1 MPHIVYLGGPFSKRV
16 AQDTSRCLIPGGH
29 LVSKTKD
36 PLKRLLEQV
45 PTPEEYQVA
54 WENVR
59 KDGSRGSVILA
70 GTLVEDSLR
79 ALLISRMAPGVE
91 KDGPKDL
98 FGQMKPLSSFNAKIR
113 MGFALKLY
121 GERTF
126 HDLDLLRKLRNPFAH
141 GKLAIDFNTPEVKWA
156 INQFHCHSRGERD
169 PRKRFYSVTT
179 LLLSHL
185 NLRRKN
191 PKERVKGLD

>member
-1 MPHIVYLGGPFSKRV
+1 MSKK
-16 AQDTSRCLIPGGH
+16 S
-29 LVSKTKD
+29 
-36 PLKRLLEQV
+36 PLRLLLKHI

-54 WENVR
+54 WESVR

-98 FGQMKPLSSFNAKIR
+98 FGPMKPLSSFSAKIR

-126 HDLDLLRKLRNPFAH
+126 HDLELLRELRNLFAH
-141 GKLAIDFNTPEVKWA
+141 GTLAIDFDTPDVRSV
-156 INQFHCHSRGERD
+156 INQFHCHIRGELD
-169 PRKRFYSVTT
+169 PRKRFYSVAT

-185 NLRRKN
+185 TLRRRN
-191 PKERVKGLD
+191 PNEGVKGLD

>member
-1 MPHIVYLGGPFSKRV
+1 MGS
-16 AQDTSRCLIPGGH
+16 SR
-29 LVSKTKD
+29 VSKTKD
-36 PLKRLLEQV
+36 PLTRLLKQV
-45 PTPEEYQVA
+45 PSPQEYQVA

-91 KDGPKDL
+91 KDGSKDL
-98 FGQMKPLSSFNAKIR
+98 FGPMKPLSTFSAKIR
-113 MGFALKLY
+113 MGFAMKLY

-126 HDLDLLRKLRNPFAH
+126 DDLELLKKLRNLFAH
-141 GKLAIDFNTPEVKWA
+141 GRLAIDFNTPEVKSA

-185 NLRRKN
+185 NLRRRD
-191 PKERVKGLD
+191 PKQGVKGLD

>member
-1 MPHIVYLGGPFSKRV
+1 
-16 AQDTSRCLIPGGH
+16 
-29 LVSKTKD
+29 
-36 PLKRLLEQV
+36 
-45 PTPEEYQVA
+45 
-54 WENVR
+54 
-59 KDGSRGSVILA
+59 
-70 GTLVEDSLR
+70 VEDSLR
-79 ALLISRMAPGVE
+79 ALLISRMAPGVG

-98 FGQMKPLSSFNAKIR
+98 FVPMKPLSSFNAKIR

-126 HDLDLLRKLRNPFAH
+126 HDLELLRELRNLFAH
-141 GKLAIDFNTPEVKWA
+141 GKLAIDFNTPGVKWA

-185 NLRRKN
+185 QL
-191 PKERVKGLD
+191 EA

>member
-1 MPHIVYLGGPFSKRV
+1 M
-16 AQDTSRCLIPGGH
+16 
-29 LVSKTKD
+29 SKTKD
-36 PLKRLLEQV
+36 PLTRLLEQA
-45 PTPEEYQVA
+45 PSPQEYQVA

-59 KDGSRGSVILA
+59 KDGSMGSVILA

-91 KDGPKDL
+91 MDEPKDL
-98 FGQMKPLSSFNAKIR
+98 FGPMKPLSTFSAKIR

-126 HDLDLLRKLRNPFAH
+126 DDLELLRKLRNLFAH
-141 GKLAIDFNTPEVKWA
+141 GKLAIDFDTPGVKRA
-156 INQFHCHSRGERD
+156 INQFHCHSRDERD

-185 NLRRKN
+185 N
-191 PKERVKGLD
+191 

>member
-1 MPHIVYLGGPFSKRV
+1 VRKGFRYLSGWNLWFVGLFQGIPKPLF
-16 AQDTSRCLIPGGH
+16 DTGVH

-36 PLKRLLEQV
+36 PLRRLREQV

-91 KDGPKDL
+91 KA
-98 FGQMKPLSSFNAKIR
+98 SSFGAKIQ

-126 HDLDLLRKLRNPFAH
+126 HDLELLRELRNLFAH
-141 GKLAIDFNTPEVKWA
+141 GKLAIDFDTPEVKSV
-156 INQFHCHSRGERD
+156 INQFHCHRRGESD

-185 NLRRKN
+185 ILRHKD
-191 PKERVKGLD
+191 PKQGVSGLD

>member
-1 MPHIVYLGGPFSKRV
+1 LSK
-16 AQDTSRCLIPGGH
+16 
-29 LVSKTKD
+29 KKD
-36 PLKRLLEQV
+36 PLNRLLEQV
-45 PTPEEYQVA
+45 PTPQESQVA

-59 KDGSRGSVILA
+59 KDGSRGSVVLA
-70 GTLVEDSLR
+70 GTLVEDRLR

-98 FGQMKPLSSFNAKIR
+98 FGSMKPLSTFSAKIR

-126 HDLDLLRKLRNPFAH
+126 HDLELLKKLRNLFAH
-141 GKLAIDFNTPEVKWA
+141 GRLAIDFDTPAVKQA
-156 INQFHCHSRGERD
+156 INQFYCHSRGERD

-185 NLRRKN
+185 SLRRRDQKQG
-191 PKERVKGLD
+191 VKGLD

>member
-1 MPHIVYLGGPFSKRV
+1 MAKKNPL
-16 AQDTSRCLIPGGH
+16 SRL
-29 LVSKTKD
+29 
-36 PLKRLLEQV
+36 REQV
-45 PTPEEYQVA
+45 PTPQEYQVA

-98 FGQMKPLSSFNAKIR
+98 FGPMKPLSSFNAKIR

-126 HDLDLLRKLRNPFAH
+126 HDLELLRELRNLFAH
-141 GKLAIDFNTPEVKWA
+141 GQLAVDFNTPAVKCA
-156 INQFHCHSRGERD
+156 INQFHCHIRGEED
-169 PRKRFYSVTT
+169 PRKRLYSVTT

-185 NLRRKN
+185 VLRRRN
-191 PKERVKGLD
+191 PNEGVKGLD

>member
-1 MPHIVYLGGPFSKRV
+1 M
-16 AQDTSRCLIPGGH
+16 
-29 LVSKTKD
+29 SKTKN
-36 PLKRLLEQV
+36 PLRRLLEQV
-45 PTPEEYQVA
+45 PTPEEYQAA

-59 KDGSRGSVILA
+59 KDGSRASVILA

-98 FGQMKPLSSFNAKIR
+98 FGPMKPLSSFSAKIR

-121 GERTF
+121 GELTF
-126 HDLDLLRKLRNPFAH
+126 HDLELLRELRNLFAH
-141 GKLAIDFNTPEVKWA
+141 GKLAIDLDTPDVRSA
-156 INQFHCHSRGERD
+156 INQFHCHSRDERD

-185 NLRRKN
+185 ILRRKN
-191 PKERVKGLD
+191 PNEGVKGLD

>member
-1 MPHIVYLGGPFSKRV
+1 MSKKSPLR
-16 AQDTSRCLIPGGH
+16 H
-29 LVSKTKD
+29 L
-36 PLKRLLEQV
+36 LKQV

-54 WENVR
+54 WESVR

-70 GTLVEDSLR
+70 GTLVEDCLR

-91 KDGPKDL
+91 KDEPKDL
-98 FGQMKPLSSFNAKIR
+98 FGPMKPLSSFSAKIR

-126 HDLDLLRKLRNPFAH
+126 HDLQLLRELRNLFAH
-141 GKLAIDFNTPEVKWA
+141 GKLAIDFDTPGVKCA
-156 INQFHCHSRGERD
+156 INQFHCHSRDERD

-185 NLRRKN
+185 NLRRRN
-191 PKERVKGLD
+191 PKEGVKGLD

>member
-1 MPHIVYLGGPFSKRV
+1 MSKKSPLR
-16 AQDTSRCLIPGGH
+16 H
-29 LVSKTKD
+29 L
-36 PLKRLLEQV
+36 LKQV

-54 WENVR
+54 WESVR

-98 FGQMKPLSSFNAKIR
+98 FGPMKPLSSFNAKIR

-126 HDLDLLRKLRNPFAH
+126 HDLQLLRELRN
-141 GKLAIDFNTPEVKWA
+141 L
-156 INQFHCHSRGERD
+156 
-169 PRKRFYSVTT
+169 
-179 LLLSHL
+179 
-185 NLRRKN
+185 
-191 PKERVKGLD
+191 

>member
-1 MPHIVYLGGPFSKRV
+1 MSKKSPLR
-16 AQDTSRCLIPGGH
+16 H
-29 LVSKTKD
+29 L
-36 PLKRLLEQV
+36 LKQV

-54 WENVR
+54 WESVR

-98 FGQMKPLSSFNAKIR
+98 FGPMKPLSSFNAKIR

-126 HDLDLLRKLRNPFAH
+126 HDLQLLRELRNLFAH
-141 GKLAIDFNTPEVKWA
+141 GRLAIDFDTPGVKRA
-156 INQFHCHSRGERD
+156 INQFHCHSRDERD

-185 NLRRKN
+185 DSRRRN
-191 PKERVKGLD
+191 PKEGVKGLD

>member
-1 MPHIVYLGGPFSKRV
+1 M
-16 AQDTSRCLIPGGH
+16 
-29 LVSKTKD
+29 SKTKN
-36 PLKRLLEQV
+36 PLSRLLEQV
-45 PTPEEYQVA
+45 PTPQEYQVA

-79 ALLISRMAPGVE
+79 ALLISRMAPGVG

-98 FGQMKPLSSFNAKIR
+98 FGPMKPLSTFSAKIR

-126 HDLDLLRKLRNPFAH
+126 HDLELLRKLRNLFAH
-141 GKLAIDFNTPEVKWA
+141 GKLAIDFNTPGVKWA

-185 NLRRKN
+185 NLRRRN
-191 PKERVKGLD
+191 PKEGVKGLD

>member
-1 MPHIVYLGGPFSKRV
+1 M
-16 AQDTSRCLIPGGH
+16 
-29 LVSKTKD
+29 SKTKN
-36 PLKRLLEQV
+36 PLTRLLEQV
-45 PTPEEYQVA
+45 PSPEEYQVA

-98 FGQMKPLSSFNAKIR
+98 FGPMKPLSSFSAKIR
-113 MGFALKLY
+113 MGFALGLY

-126 HDLDLLRKLRNPFAH
+126 HDLELLRELRNLFAH
-141 GKLAIDFNTPEVKWA
+141 GKVAIDFNTPGVTWA
-156 INQFHCHSRGERD
+156 INQFHCHKRGETD

-185 NLRRKN
+185 ILRRKDS
-191 PKERVKGLD
+191 KQGVSGLD